1 MAMQPLP
8 ARAQTVEPE
17 KASPNVPEN
26 PTPKVEQ
33 HIQIHLTSFA
43 APPPGYSAPEPAHLF
58 YSGPENIRQFGQI
71 AYVSTQQ
78 TLFSNQMR
86 AIPDRDPASRYST
99 TCNCTKALLCCI
111 SFICCTI
118 LREDEPNSAPI
129 S

>member
-1 MAMQPLP
+1 MAMHPLP

-26 PTPKVEQ
+26 PISKVEQ
-33 HIQIHLTSFA
+33 HIQIHLIPFA
-43 APPPGYSAPEPAHLF
+43 APPPGYSAPEPAHHF
-58 YSGPENIRQFGQI
+58 YSSPENIRQFGQI
-71 AYVSTQQ
+71 AYVPTQQ
-78 TLFSNQMR
+78 TLFPNQR
-86 AIPDRDPASRYST
+86 TTLPEREYST

-111 SFICCTI
+111 SFIWCTI